1 MNREL
6 LERVV
11 DWYRKD
17 SSAGGLAALIGDI
30 EAELTKPES
39 TAQKPLSNDEII
51 MIAADYP
58 LICDLHFIK
67 AARAIEKAH
76 GIVAPRLAQQNK

>member
-30 EAELTKPES
+30 EAELTKPEFE
-39 TAQKPLSNDEII
+39 QKPLSNDEII